1 MSVSSVDKMC
11 TQEGISMG
19 NHVWTIRIR
28 GRPPAD
34 GLACKVPLGDFSVG
48 FLRSAGREGEAAGS
62 HLKNSENSLAS
73 RPPRSSDTDMPEGRR
88 WA

>member
-28 GRPPAD
+28 A
-34 GLACKVPLGDFSVG
+34 GLLLMG
-48 FLRSAGREGEAAGS
+48 
-62 HLKNSENSLAS
+62 
-73 RPPRSSDTDMPEGRR
+73 
-88 WA
+88 